1 MVKIVKFEETYIDAV
16 GKECSVFYV
25 EYSDSRLISTG
36 DFILDSVSREM
47 TCEYLENY
55 FNVTVLE
62 MYSAYEE
69 HMIIMHIN
77 KLIYR
82 MSNFNAYYECN
93 DPYTRRYLTKLS
105 RDIKLN
111 NILV

>member
-1 MVKIVKFEETYIDAV
+1 MIKVVKLEETYIDSV
-16 GKECSVFYV
+16 RNECNVFYI

-36 DFILDSVSREM
+36 DFILDNVGREM
-47 TCEYLENY
+47 TCEYIENY

-62 MYSAYEE
+62 MYSGYEE
-69 HMIIMHIN
+69 HMILQHIN

-82 MSNFNAYYECN
+82 MSNFNPYYECN
-93 DPYTRRYLTKLS
+93 DTYTRRYLTELL

-111 NILV
+111 KILV